1 MVDPPLTVGL
11 VHVTLR
17 VPPDDVGT
25 TDILSG
31 TGATVCGQGI
41 MLKLLSTY
49 YYYTMKMT
57 SCE

>member
-25 TDILSG
+25 TDTISG
-31 TGATVCGQGI
+31 N
-41 MLKLLSTY
+41 
-49 YYYTMKMT
+49 
-57 SCE
+57 